1 MSYETKNL
9 QKIVSENWFTQ
20 IGMEDYT
27 IIDETEEDIFP
38 NPDSII
44 QYINYTDTDVTEQI
58 DNGGF
63 IYDYGIKKY
72 FLRIW

>member
-1 MSYETKNL
+1 M
-9 QKIVSENWFTQ
+9 V
-20 IGMEDYT
+20 DYA
-27 IIDETEEDIFP
+27 IIDEAAVDEQEDIFP

-63 IYDYGIKKY
+63 IFDYGIKKY
-72 FLRIW
+72 F